1 MSGAGREGEDEDD
14 ADSDAE
20 VSQTPPS
27 DDLTFEE
34 ALAEQEDA
42 QPPP

>member
-1 MSGAGREGEDEDD
+1 MSGVGREGDD
-14 ADSDAE
+14 DIDPDTE

-34 ALAEQEDA
+34 AIAEQEDA
-42 QPPP
+42 EPPQ

>member
-1 MSGAGREGEDEDD
+1 MSGAGREDEDD
-14 ADSDAE
+14 ADPDAE
-20 VSQTPPS
+20 VSQTPPT

>member
-1 MSGAGREGEDEDD
+1 VSDLRREGDDDVD
-14 ADSDAE
+14 ADTE

-34 ALAEQEDA
+34 AIAEQEDA
-42 QPPP
+42 EPSQ

>member
-1 MSGAGREGEDEDD
+1 MRREGDD
-14 ADSDAE
+14 DVDAETE

-34 ALAEQEDA
+34 ALAEQEDGE
-42 QPPP
+42 PPQ